1 MQELIRLK
9 NEVIELRQKADEK
22 EKAEADAG
30 IGATVQSNTDGK
42 VVGEEVKKLSEQL
55 NMAKMES
62 QDIQNRLEEQMQL
75 TQTLTVENETLQNSL
90 NTVKEDNMTLVQ
102 SLKQRDKKIEEQAA
116 LIQQL

>member
-1 MQELIRLK
+1 MWMQELIRLK

-30 IGATVQSNTDGK
+30 VGVAVQGNTDGK
-42 VVGEEVKKLSEQL
+42 ASGEEMQKLSEQL

-75 TQTLTVENETLQNSL
+75 TWTLTVENETL
-90 NTVKEDNMTLVQ
+90 
-102 SLKQRDKKIEEQAA
+102 
-116 LIQQL
+116 